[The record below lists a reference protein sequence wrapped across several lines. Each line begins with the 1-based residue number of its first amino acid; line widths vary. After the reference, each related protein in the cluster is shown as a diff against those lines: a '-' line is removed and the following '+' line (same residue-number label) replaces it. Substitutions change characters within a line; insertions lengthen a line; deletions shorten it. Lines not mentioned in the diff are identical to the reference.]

1 LSAKEN
7 VQTVSFVDSPK
18 GLPDT
23 YSKMLFETA
32 SLLNPTMRS
41 LAKEHGFD
49 TSEDS
54 RCFVLN
60 GDLVLLVQAIDI
72 GTRPSNVQMQDAA
85 EAPEEINE
93 DDEAADIDDETAED
107 SEWREDEAS
116 LR

>member
-1 LSAKEN
+1 
-7 VQTVSFVDSPK
+7 
-18 GLPDT
+18 
-23 YSKMLFETA
+23 
-32 SLLNPTMRS
+32 MRS

-72 GTRPSNVQMQDAA
+72 GTRPSNIQMDGPAA
-85 EAPEEINE
+85 EDDFENDNE
-93 DDEAADIDDETAED
+93 AVIILDENTED
-107 SEWREDEAS
+107 TTWSGDVAN